1 MAEAPYTVTFVQH
14 MVHIVEP
21 LVENLTLIKDVQQLV
36 VDFLGKILYTITK
49 SDVFI
54 NNLSCV

>member
-1 MAEAPYTVTFVQH
+1 MAIAPYTVTFVEH

-36 VDFLGKILYTITK
+36 INFLGKVLYMIAK
-49 SDVFI
+49 K
-54 NNLSCV
+54 